1 VIKKSIKEELMR
13 LVYLI
18 NPRCDEVTISDS
30 FENILS
36 TLEEYIIYLKFDIDC
51 FKDESKDRT

>member
-1 VIKKSIKEELMR
+1 VLKKSIKEELMR

-18 NPRCDEVTISDS
+18 NPRSNEVTINDS

-36 TLEEYIIYLKFDIDC
+36 TLEEYIIYLRFDRDC